1 MTSPSGTT
9 TPTSTA
15 PTAPTVPVVPSV
27 PTPEGPSASE
37 KAQTD
42 ALAEYQK
49 NTAISD
55 TEMNTQADLDRL
67 NESTRKAFTGI
78 GDQTMPLEFITGQQR
93 SVEQRAL
100 DLAEPLNA
108 KMARLQ
114 AQRQAA
120 LSASKFAL
128 DRADKKVENE
138 KSAAQKAK
146 EDAAK
151 KTEPISV
158 GAGQTVV
165 QWNPE
170 TKAYETV
177 YTAPEKTTPAESFTL
192 SEGQRRYDAA
202 GNLIASGGDKQGEVR
217 ESGGYLYQQQSNG
230 SWKVVGGNG
239 PAGSSGKIVEI
250 NGTDYIQNADGTFTT
265 PDLPS
270 TPGGDQKVEAL
281 KQKVSLIDSLLESKG
296 LAGSVGAYGVG
307 RWTPFSPDKAERKEF
322 AAGVS
327 QLISQ
332 ETLDS
337 LLNLKKQ
344 GGTLGA
350 LSDGERAML
359 QSAAS
364 KINTWAMK
372 DAQGNP
378 TGEYEV
384 SEDAFKAELNRIKT
398 LTQKAIDQA
407 GGGQKPLNMNDPQVQ
422 YLKEQGLN
430 DDEIRALG
438 FNQDLGTSEK
448 GLDITKVTAAIGQF
462 ESGGN
467 YKAMGPV
474 TNSGDRAYGKYQIM
488 GNNIP
493 SWSKEVLGQSIS
505 VAQFLAN
512 PQLQDQIAA
521 AKIGQYIKK
530 YGTVEDAASMW
541 FSGRPLA
548 KAGNAKDII
557 GTTVP
562 QYAKNV
568 RSIYER
574 MS

>member
-1 MTSPSGTT
+1 MS
-9 TPTSTA
+9 
-15 PTAPTVPVVPSV
+15 
-27 PTPEGPSASE
+27 
-37 KAQTD
+37 D
-42 ALAEYQK
+42 YQK
-49 NTAISD
+49 NIALSQD
-55 TEMNTQADLDRL
+55 ELNTQADLDRL

-120 LSASKFAL
+120 LDASKFAL
-128 DRADKKVENE
+128 DRADKKVSEE
-138 KSAAQKAK
+138 KAAAQKAK

-177 YTAPEKTTPAESFTL
+177 YKAPEKVTPAEGFTL
-192 SEGQRRYDAA
+192 SEGQRRYDAQ
-202 GNLIASGGDKQGEVR
+202 GNLIAAGPAKQGEVR
-217 ESGGYLYQQQSNG
+217 ESGGYLYQQQNDG

-239 PAGSSGKIVEI
+239 PAGSSGKVVNI
-250 NGTDYIQNADGTFTT
+250 NGTDYVQNADGTFSA
-265 PDLPS
+265 PDLPTTPQS
-270 TPGGDQKVEAL
+270 TEKIDTL
-281 KQKVSLIDSLLESKG
+281 KQKVALIDSLLESKG
-296 LAGSVGAYGVG
+296 LAGSVGPYGVS
-307 RWTPFSPDKAERKEF
+307 RWTPFTADKAERKEF
-322 AAGVS
+322 AAGVN
-327 QLISQ
+327 QLIGQ
-332 ETLDS
+332 ETIDT

-350 LSDGERAML
+350 LSDNERFML

-364 KINTWAMK
+364 KIGSWQIK

-384 SEDAFKAELNRIKT
+384 SEDAFKAELNRIKE

-407 GGGQKPLNMNDPQVQ
+407 GGGPKPLNMNDPQVQ
-422 YLKEQGLN
+422 YLKQQGLN

-438 FNQDLGTSEK
+438 FSQDLGTSEK
-448 GLDITKVTAAIGQF
+448 GLDVSKVTAAIGQF

-474 TNSGDRAYGKYQIM
+474 TSSGDRAYGKYQIM

-493 SWSKEVLGQSIS
+493 SWSKEVLGKSIS
-505 VAQFLAN
+505 IAQFLAN

-521 AKIGQYIKK
+521 AKIGQYIQK

-548 KAGNAKDII
+548 KAGNAKDVI

-568 RSIYER
+568 RSIYDR
-574 MS
+574 LA